1 MRCQP
6 DEWRSGIARRYDWG
20 VASDDEIER
29 RLQALKGGPASAGGS
44 ASGSASGS
52 TGGPA
57 STDAPLVGEVL
68 EPGDGTFSGPASGR
82 RSGSS
87 SGPPGAAPGVGTRV
101 VHWSFDQASAGRLG
115 LWFGVLLVA
124 IGTYFVVVAFFPGV
138 RIVGSLG
145 IAVAGLLLLGAA
157 LTHRAGDWARTLGAV
172 LVGYGVLPF
181 VAGLAGLGTN
191 GWGSLGAGLALLLLG
206 LLRARGARGFGWY
219 GPVGGFLAIWGAW
232 GVVGTLIPGFPS
244 LGDLI
249 VPAILV
255 LIGIVVLRR
264 GVAGPPTR

>member
-1 MRCQP
+1 MSTRGGATP
-6 DEWRSGIARRYDWG
+6 AREWRSGIARRYDCG
-20 VASDDEIER
+20 HGIGR
-29 RLQALKGGPASAGGS
+29 RDRAAAPGAEGRTGRRRGLSQRLGRQRG
-44 ASGSASGS
+44 SGS

-57 STDAPLVGEVL
+57 RTDAPLEGEVL
-68 EPGDGTFSGPASGR
+68 EPGDGAFSGPASGR
-82 RSGSS
+82 RSGPWS

-145 IAVAGLLLLGAA
+145 IAVVGLLLLGAA

-206 LLRARGARGFGWY
+206 LAPGTRRPRLRLVRPGRGL
-219 GPVGGFLAIWGAW
+219 P
-232 GVVGTLIPGFPS
+232 
-244 LGDLI
+244 GDLGR
-249 VPAILV
+249 VGRPGHADPGLPD
-255 LIGIVVLRR
+255 
-264 GVAGPPTR
+264 AWAT